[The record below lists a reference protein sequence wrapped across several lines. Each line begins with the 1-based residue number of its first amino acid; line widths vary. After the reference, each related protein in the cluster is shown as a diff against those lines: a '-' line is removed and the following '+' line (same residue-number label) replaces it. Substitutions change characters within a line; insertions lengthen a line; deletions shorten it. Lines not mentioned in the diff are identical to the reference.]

1 MKQFKFLL
9 ATLALLCTSAAWA
22 QTDVTD
28 TYLTNADF
36 SQSTPLTGHLRGY
49 GKDMADGDVYGIQEV
64 DGWSFEMLASV
75 TDEKGFENSGLGG
88 GVFAYGST
96 NQVKG
101 NSKTAPTADPDGNA
115 GNCLA
120 FFAVW
125 SNGGYYYQDVTFPAG
140 EYTITIPVYNQSGTQ
155 SNTTYIGFIPNSG
168 TAQTFATN
176 PTVGEWTTCTKTFT
190 LTAETAGKIALGYK
204 STGSGSGSNP
214 MLFFDKVTILY
225 KSTVIK
231 DELDALLVSA
241 KALNNDINNS
251 SLGMAI
257 SEAQIVYENP
267 SASQAE
273 VNAQVTN
280 LSNAIKTAQVEY
292 VLEYHNATPLIYNWG
307 FELSEAATTNW
318 AAGGSANSADYA
330 DTGWRNVQSA
340 SWSSSAVVAYG
351 GAGQVNGASAPTADN
366 AGRSGNALGISIGWS
381 GTVTYQSQSITL
393 PAGAYTL
400 TVNAYNNFTS
410 TAFNSRNGFVPASG
424 TAQLSNKAS
433 FPTGEWTTDVV
444 KFTLN
449 EITTGVIQIGGLAN
463 DAGSGSHAKV
473 FFDNITL
480 TWEDPLAASKQAY
493 QEALSAA
500 QKALDDNTD
509 VVDPA
514 REALEAEVAKTE
526 PTTEDGYTAATDA
539 LQTKTA
545 AFLAAAEAYNAN
557 KADLENEIAY
567 AGSIGVA
574 TTDAETVLN
583 AATSTGA
590 DFLAATEALK
600 VLEYNTFAGEGTEYT
615 VDVTTTYVDP
625 SGWEGNIGTTS
636 GQHWNGGSDSY
647 MDKWNG
653 SAAIFSNTQ
662 TVSLPA
668 GDYVFMTPGRGVK
681 GIPVTM
687 TVGETTVSYP
697 TKGDVGYG
705 IDVDGKANFSPEG
718 TYANNNQGRGWE
730 WRYVPVTLT
739 EAGDVTVTLTLDLKA
754 GTWGSFTDLVI
765 LAKPS
770 PALVLDELLAAIEE
784 ATAIRE
790 AQDFDAIVD
799 KEPFQYSVDACNALT
814 SARSAAVSV
823 YNNASDKTMEDVEQA
838 TADLL
843 DAIETF
849 NNSELVAPE
858 TDHLYNLVLTDEGF
872 SYAGNPITFKK
883 GNANSGGYAIGY
895 SDNPGSPYNQDILFE
910 AAEGVNC
917 YYMYIKDAANNIH
930 YVGTGKNYNGDD
942 YQLRMTDIK
951 ENALVLKAERKY
963 NVLSFINTKTSSYVG
978 SNGDAGFYTSD
989 KNHKFEIRNFV
1000 PTEFTLKVADGKYGT
1015 VIFPSFPVS
1024 DLYSGLKFYTCEE
1037 VDGTELV
1044 LNEVKLEAVE
1054 IDKPYIIQNVG
1065 GVDKDITKNINGM
1078 AYSTEP
1084 TDLTFGL
1091 LTGLYSGG
1099 QAIPAGKYVLQTKD
1113 GVQSFRKVPEGGMTG
1128 TKFRAYLTYD
1138 GGGEINALGFQA
1150 DETTA
1155 IHGIDALLNGEG
1167 AEAIY
1172 TADGARIAAP
1182 QKGLNIIKM
1191 SNGKTV
1197 KVLIK

>member
-1 MKQFKFLL
+1 M
-9 ATLALLCTSAAWA
+9 
-22 QTDVTD
+22 
-28 TYLTNADF
+28 
-36 SQSTPLTGHLRGY
+36 TGHLRGY

-125 SNGGYYYQDVTFPAG
+125 SNGGYYYQNVTFPAG

-168 TAQTFATN
+168 TAQTFAAN

-231 DELDALLVSA
+231 DKLDALLVSA

-273 VNAQVTN
+273 VNAQVTS

-307 FELSEAATTNW
+307 FELSEVATTNW
-318 AAGGSANSADYA
+318 AAGESANSADYA

-340 SWSSSAVVAYG
+340 AWSSSAVVAYG

-366 AGRSGNALGISIGWS
+366 AGRSGNALGISIGWN

-463 DAGSGSHAKV
+463 NAGSGNHAKV

-493 QEALSAA
+493 QEALAAA

-557 KADLENEIAY
+557 KADLEDEIAY

-583 AATSTGA
+583 TSTSTGA

-653 SAAIFSNTQ
+653 SAATFSNTQ

-739 EAGDVTVTLTLDLKA
+739 EAGDVTVTLTLELKA
-754 GTWGSFTDLVI
+754 NTWGSFTDLVI

-770 PALVLDELLAAIEE
+770 ANLVLDELKVAIDEANDIANAVDVNAVAAGDVFQVTSS
-784 ATAIRE
+784 AVKALNQAIHI
-790 AQDFDAIVD
+790 AQDVYDAA
-799 KEPFQYSVDACNALT
+799 EG
-814 SARSAAVSV
+814 
-823 YNNASDKTMEDVEQA
+823 KTMEEVEQA
-838 TADLL
+838 TTDMRE
-843 DAIETF
+843 AIEAF

-858 TDHLYNLVLTDEGF
+858 SDHLYNLVLTDEDF
-872 SYAGNPITFKK
+872 NYAGKPITFKK

-917 YYMYIKDAANNIH
+917 YYMYIKDAADNQH
-930 YVGTGKNYNGDD
+930 YVGTGSNYTGGND

-963 NVLSFINTKTSSYVG
+963 NVLSFINTKTNSYVG

-989 KNHKFEIRNFV
+989 NNHKFEIRNFV

-1044 LNEVKLEAVE
+1044 LNEVAIENLE

-1065 GVDKDITKNINGM
+1065 GVDMDITTNILGR
-1078 AYSTEP
+1078 AYSTE
-1084 TDLTFGL
+1084 LTFGL
-1091 LTGLYSGG
+1091 LTGLYSSGTG
-1099 QAIPAGKYVLQTKD
+1099 IPAGKYVLQTKD

-1138 GGGEINALGFQA
+1138 GGGEVNALGFQA